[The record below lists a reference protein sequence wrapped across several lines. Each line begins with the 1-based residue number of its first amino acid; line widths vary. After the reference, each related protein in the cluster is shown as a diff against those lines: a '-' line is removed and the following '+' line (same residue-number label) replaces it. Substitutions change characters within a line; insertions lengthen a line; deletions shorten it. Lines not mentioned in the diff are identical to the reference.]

1 MRAREFI
8 NEAVNKQ
15 KDRADGFDSVESD
28 PMVTTLA
35 FPNMPGNN
43 AYRAYRFAMAMAN
56 HKTGER
62 DGPTSQLAVISAYTE
77 GDEEIIKA
85 AIKKTGEKSII
96 VANKGSKETNST
108 NIVSPVARLRKN
120 RYGV

>member
-8 NEAVNKQ
+8 KEAVNKQ
-15 KDRADGFDSVESD
+15 KDHADGFDSVESD

-56 HKTGER
+56 HQTGER

-108 NIVSPVARLRKN
+108 HIVSPVARPRKN
-120 RYGV
+120 KYGV